1 MRIAFT
7 FRNLES
13 SDAVKQYATDKIAK
27 FEKYVRAPLEAEVV
41 ASLERHLQCVDVTIV
56 SGSSRYEAREESA
69 DMYASIDLVIDKL
82 DAQLKRDK
90 SAQTARK
97 RSAGGIA
104 QLNGKNK

>member
-27 FEKYVRAPLEAEVV
+27 FQKYLHAPLEADVV

-56 SGSSRYEAREESA
+56 SGPSRYEAREESA
-69 DMYASIDLVIDKL
+69 DMYASIDLVMDKL
-82 DAQLKRDK
+82 DAQLKREK
-90 SAQTARK
+90 GAQTDRK
-97 RSAGGIA
+97 RGAGGIA
-104 QLNGKNK
+104 ALNGKNK